1 MVTRSIVTHAAND
14 LPSTG
19 AQTYRVKY
27 LETFE
32 GASAEELASA
42 DVRAA
47 AVKAI
52 VGFVKTPA
60 NAPGRKHLVDM
71 AAVQS
76 LQGDAEHGRL
86 FRLLNIFATEKVA
99 AYVAYRAENS
109 EYMDSLGVDHE
120 ASLETIRLFSLCSL
134 AAASADG
141 SIDYATIAST
151 LQVCGLCLCLHPLHP
166 PLALHLHVMNN
177 HNSSF

>member
-1 MVTRSIVTHAAND
+1 MPDDTVDASRD
-14 LPSTG
+14 PS
-19 AQTYRVKY
+19 RP
-27 LETFE
+27 
-32 GASAEELASA
+32 SA

-86 FRLLNIFATEKVA
+86 FRLLNIFATEKVIA
-99 AYVAYRAENS
+99 HA
-109 EYMDSLGVDHE
+109 
-120 ASLETIRLFSLCSL
+120 C
-134 AAASADG
+134 ASACARK
-141 SIDYATIAST
+141 SYAKPAGFGIGLSRERST
-151 LQVCGLCLCLHPLHP
+151 PGGIGKGGDDKP
-166 PLALHLHVMNN
+166 
-177 HNSSF
+177 